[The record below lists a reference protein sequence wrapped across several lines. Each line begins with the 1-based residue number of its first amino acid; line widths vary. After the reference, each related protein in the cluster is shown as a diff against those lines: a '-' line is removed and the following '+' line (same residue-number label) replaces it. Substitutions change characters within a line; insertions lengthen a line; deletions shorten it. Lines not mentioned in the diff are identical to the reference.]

1 MKGIFPTHLV
11 TVRVERTLNRLYP
24 LGSDTPIPEAA
35 IVDVKSDPMGNLP
48 SRSNLREGD
57 VILDGYGAPYT
68 IGVRR
73 DPEFSGLNVLHAY
86 QADRLED
93 ATISELEAPITLLA
107 RCGEPVDGVMF
118 S

>member
-24 LGSDTPIPEAA
+24 IGSDTPLPDAS
-35 IVDVKSDPMGNLP
+35 IVETKTDPMGGLP
-48 SRSNLREGD
+48 SRSLLREGD
-57 VILDGYGAPYT
+57 VILDGLGTPYV

-73 DPEFSGLNVLHAY
+73 DPGFDGMEVLHAY

-93 ATISELEAPITLLA
+93 ATISELQAPISVLA
-107 RCGEPVDGVMF
+107 RYGQPLEGVMF